1 MAGYTR
7 QSSADI
13 IATAVVRANP
23 LNVEYNALRDAFS
36 ASTGHKHDGTTAEGA
51 YVPLIADS
59 DALNKVAIDTSNNR
73 VGVFVEVSSAA
84 VEQIRIQDGAV
95 VPVTTNDID
104 LGTSSLQFKDLY
116 LDGTATIDVL
126 QVDTN
131 STLTGNLTVNGNTT
145 LGNAASDTVT
155 VTADVASPL
164 IPSADDTYDLG
175 AVGSEWRNLYIDGTA
190 NIDALVADT
199 ADINGGTVDGAV
211 IGGASAAAIT
221 GTTITGTSFVIG
233 SADINEAELE
243 TIDGVTAGTVAASK
257 AIVVDSNKDFT
268 GARNI
273 TITGELDAATLE
285 TDALSIAS
293 TAVTSTAAELNIV
306 DGDTSAS
313 TITLADAD
321 RVIINDNGTMKQ
333 VAITNLTTYLGGNL
347 GILSSVTAVGAL
359 DSGSITSG
367 FGAINNGSSTITTTG
382 NITGGNIIIGDGG
395 NIGSASDTDAMSI
408 AAGGNVTVSQ
418 DLIVSGNLTVSGTQT
433 VVDTVTINAQNAI
446 VFEGATPDNHE
457 TTLTIVD
464 PTADRTINLPNQS
477 GTVPVLAAASNTAIT
492 ATPAELNIIDGGT
505 SATSTTVVDADRVVM
520 NDDGTMVQVAV
531 TDLATY
537 FNAPATAVGALN
549 SGSIT
554 SGFGAIDNGSS
565 AITTTGTITGGTVS
579 FGSITDGAITA
590 TAFVDEDNM
599 SSNSATLIPT
609 QQSVKAYVDSVAA
622 TSNNVTGLNSTGAEI
637 NTVADFSAV
646 SVDTSTAIANND
658 ALLVFDN
665 GNEIGYRDVDLL
677 DTYFSGTTK
686 TLTNKTLTSPI
697 VTGMHLNDS
706 GFTVEGSGADGNET
720 TVAFTNPTAD
730 HTITFPNATGT
741 VALSNSSS
749 ATFGGNGSSG
759 GVTLQDGLVSIRTGT
774 GSVAAMRFYCESSN
788 AHYTELKS
796 AAHSAY
802 SGNLSFSLPAADGS
816 SGQFLTTNGSGAL
829 SFADAAS
836 GGATLEA
843 TASGSLS
850 NGDKVVI
857 NSDGTVSVIGVGLSA
872 GSIVDLLDE
881 TISNFGSTFDSDS
894 NKVVL
899 AYQDASKNGKVVV
912 GTVSGTSISFGTP
925 VTFHTPSIAHEKPEY
940 ITLTFDS
947 NSNKV
952 VLCYQ
957 DENNNSYGTAK
968 VGTVSGTSISFGSA
982 VVFNSAVTKWIATTF
997 DSNSNKVVVFYSS
1010 DSIDGGYSKVGT
1022 VSGTSISFGS
1032 EVLFGTS
1039 TYTYYTQCTFDSN
1052 SNKVVVFYD
1061 SNTGNNITA
1070 RVGTV
1075 SGTSISY
1082 GTANAFHSYY
1092 ANSSAAVFDSNS
1104 NKVVYVF
1111 NDSGYTN
1118 GSYVG
1123 TVSGTSISFGSK
1135 VTISSNSI
1143 SETSAVFDSNLNKV
1157 IVVYQDS
1164 GNSDYGTFVEGT
1176 VSGTSISYGGAS
1188 VFNSVRTDAVFPVFD
1203 SNANATVVTI
1213 TSNSG
1218 APNYTKT
1225 GDLVVIGSSSNISA
1239 ENYIG
1244 ISDAAYSNG
1253 ATATIQITGSVDD
1266 AQSGLTAGQ
1275 RYFVQG
1281 DGTLATTADTI
1292 PVLAGIAVSSSKLIV
1307 ISEKDTVYVHPNHTG
1322 EVTSTAD
1329 GATVI
1334 ADNIVDEANLKVSNS
1349 PSNGYFLSAQSGN
1362 TGGLTWAEANNYVHP
1377 NHSGEVTSTADGAT
1391 VIADNVVDEAN
1402 LKVSNSPTNGYVLTA
1417 QSGNTGGL
1425 TWASASGGASDING
1439 LSDAVS
1445 NSYEN
1450 VALGTNSGTSFLTG
1464 SPRAEYNTF
1473 VGYNSGTNLTS
1484 GESNVAV
1491 GAYALNTATTADWNI
1506 AIGVNSLK
1514 AVTEGTHNIGIGYQT
1529 ARTITT
1535 GIKNLA
1541 LGNSSLY
1548 SNTTGSYNI
1557 SLGDNA
1563 GYHITT
1569 GPENTIVGF
1578 EAGRNLTTGTENTSL
1593 GYQSGNR
1600 YGTAGSYNVSVGS
1613 LAMGTAANSSNSN
1626 SYNVAV
1632 GYQSLYVVDGGQT
1645 NTALGS
1651 QVLGS
1656 LTTGDFNAGVGG
1668 SALSSVTT
1676 GVRNTGVG
1684 FLAGYTTTTGDNN
1697 SSLGNFAKASTATAS
1712 NEVTLG
1718 NTSITAL
1725 RCQVTSITSLS
1736 DSRDKTDI
1744 APLQA
1749 GLDFVEHLNP
1759 VSFTWNMRDGGKID
1773 IEDTGFI
1780 AQDLQQVQQDTGVNI
1795 PGLVYDENPEKL
1807 EAAYGKL
1814 VPVLV
1819 QAIKD
1824 LSAKVNELESQIK

>member
-59 DALNKVAIDTSNNR
+59 DALNKVAIDTTNNR
-73 VGVFVEVSSAA
+73 VGVFVQVSTSA

-95 VPVTTNDID
+95 VPVTNNDID

-164 IPSADDTYDLG
+164 LPSADDTYDLG

-268 GARNI
+268 GARNV
-273 TITGELDAATLE
+273 TITGELDAATLDVSGDVDIDGTLE

-313 TITLADAD
+313 AITLADAD

-367 FGAINNGSSTITTTG
+367 FGSINNGSSTITTTG

-395 NIGSASDTDAMSI
+395 NIGSASDTDAVSI

-446 VFEGATPDNHE
+446 VFEGATPDDHE

-505 SATSTTVVDADRVVM
+505 SATSTTIADADRVVM

-531 TDLATY
+531 TDLAAY
-537 FNAPATAVGALN
+537 FDDEITAMPNLVTTAATTVGALN

-857 NSDGTVSVIGVGLSA
+857 NSDGTVSVIGVSPSA
-872 GSIVDLLDE
+872 GSQV
-881 TISNFGSTFDSDS
+881 TFTANQTGQYSATFDSNA
-894 NKVVL
+894 NKLVFVYSDFGNSSYGT
-899 AYQDASKNGKVVV
+899 AVV

-925 VTFHTPSIAHEKPEY
+925 VVYRNGNADYNSVVFDSSTNKVVVFYQDSGASASDKIGKAVVGTVSGTSISFGSAVTFSSLGQTIQINSA
-940 ITLTFDS
+940 FDS
-947 NSNKV
+947 NANKV
-952 VLCYQ
+952 VVFYTDQ
-957 DENNNSYGTAK
+957 GSGDYGSAKVGTVSGTSISFGSVAYYNETYTYYNKPVFDSNANKFVIFYRNSGNNITAK

-982 VVFNSAVTKWIATTF
+982 NAFHTTSYAEDIDAVF
-997 DSNSNKVVVFYSS
+997 DSNANKVVAIYNDSS
-1010 DSIDGGYSKVGT
+1010 NNYYGTAVVGT
-1022 VSGTSISFGS
+1022 ISGTSISFGTKT
-1032 EVLFGTS
+1032 VFTS
-1039 TYTYYTQCTFDSN
+1039 VNYQTQAAAFN
-1052 SNKVVVFYD
+1052 SSTNKVAAFYNQD
-1061 SNTGNNITA
+1061 SQNG
-1070 RVGTV
+1070 RVIFGTV
-1075 SGTSISY
+1075 SGTGISF
-1082 GTANAFHSYY
+1082 ADEIVFY
-1092 ANSSAAVFDSNS
+1092 AGRVQDQVAVFDSNS
-1104 NKVVYVF
+1104 NKTVTFYE
-1111 NDSGYTN
+1111 DYTN
-1118 GSYVG
+1118 SRS
-1123 TVSGTSISFGSK
+1123 T
-1135 VTISSNSI
+1135 
-1143 SETSAVFDSNLNKV
+1143 
-1157 IVVYQDS
+1157 
-1164 GNSDYGTFVEGT
+1164 
-1176 VSGTSISYGGAS
+1176 
-1188 VFNSVRTDAVFPVFD
+1188 R
-1203 SNANATVVTI
+1203 AN
-1213 TSNSG
+1213 
-1218 APNYTKT
+1218 
-1225 GDLVVIGSSSNISA
+1225 VIGTSSNISA

-1292 PVLAGIAVSSSKLIV
+1292 SVLAGIAVSSSKLIV

-1334 ADNIVDEANLKVSNS
+1334 VDNIVDEANLKVSNS
-1349 PSNGYFLSAQSGN
+1349 AVNGYMLTAQSGN
-1362 TGGLTWAEANNYVHP
+1362 TGGLTWAEAP
-1377 NHSGEVTSTADGAT
+1377 SGAPLYASNESSPAAQPSAT
-1391 VIADNVVDEAN
+1391 GVNA
-1402 LKVSNSPTNGYVLTA
+1402 
-1417 QSGNTGGL
+1417 
-1425 TWASASGGASDING
+1425 
-1439 LSDAVS
+1439 
-1445 NSYEN
+1445 
-1450 VALGTNSGTSFLTG
+1450 
-1464 SPRAEYNTF
+1464 
-1473 VGYNSGTNLTS
+1473 
-1484 GESNVAV
+1484 
-1491 GAYALNTATTADWNI
+1491 I
-1506 AIGVNSLK
+1506 AIGDSPLSAQIGKYSYASGRFAATGDAQGGQYILRADTTDATATVLTTNNSTAAATNQIVAASDTCITFDGTIVAMQNGAQAFASLRIEGLLVNDGGTTTLANSATTVIDNQSSWTVAMTADDTNNAL
-1514 AVTEGTHNIGIGYQT
+1514 AITVTGEASHNIRWVANI
-1529 ARTITT
+1529 RT
-1535 GIKNLA
+1535 
-1541 LGNSSLY
+1541 S
-1548 SNTTGSYNI
+1548 
-1557 SLGDNA
+1557 
-1563 GYHITT
+1563 
-1569 GPENTIVGF
+1569 
-1578 EAGRNLTTGTENTSL
+1578 
-1593 GYQSGNR
+1593 
-1600 YGTAGSYNVSVGS
+1600 
-1613 LAMGTAANSSNSN
+1613 
-1626 SYNVAV
+1626 
-1632 GYQSLYVVDGGQT
+1632 
-1645 NTALGS
+1645 
-1651 QVLGS
+1651 
-1656 LTTGDFNAGVGG
+1656 
-1668 SALSSVTT
+1668 
-1676 GVRNTGVG
+1676 
-1684 FLAGYTTTTGDNN
+1684 
-1697 SSLGNFAKASTATAS
+1697 
-1712 NEVTLG
+1712 EVTY
-1718 NTSITAL
+1718 A
-1725 RCQVTSITSLS
+1725 
-1736 DSRDKTDI
+1736 
-1744 APLQA
+1744 
-1749 GLDFVEHLNP
+1749 
-1759 VSFTWNMRDGGKID
+1759 
-1773 IEDTGFI
+1773 
-1780 AQDLQQVQQDTGVNI
+1780 
-1795 PGLVYDENPEKL
+1795 
-1807 EAAYGKL
+1807 
-1814 VPVLV
+1814 
-1819 QAIKD
+1819 
-1824 LSAKVNELESQIK
+1824 